1 MIPINTFTFVIG
13 YRHSIDRLNN
23 LKRTLDWINGFSG
36 SQVLLIEQDSH
47 SKISHFNL
55 RCEHIFVKSKM
66 PYNRSW
72 AFNIG
77 MKYAKSNIVVCGD
90 SDLIMRPEDFIQGLK
105 LLDQYE
111 MVSPYNSVVDLT
123 PQENNLP
130 IENIFQIERAGR
142 GELDHQ
148 KINISG
154 GIAMFRKDA
163 LRKIGGWSE
172 DFIGWGGED
181 DFQTVKVENFLTH
194 YENKAKC
201 FHFHHGRSPINQQSY
216 QQMLQMLQKMK
227 SWTKDEMIR
236 YINHTIPKNGMINK
250 HDTF

>member
-13 YRHSIDRLNN
+13 YKHSTDRLNN

-72 AFNIG
+72 SFNIG

-130 IENIFQIERAGR
+130 IENIFSIDRSGR

-154 GIAMFRKDA
+154 GISMFRKDS

-201 FHFHHGRSPINQQSY
+201 FHFHHGRSPIDQQSY
-216 QQMLQMLQKMK
+216 SHMLQMLQKMK

-236 YINHTIPKNGMINK
+236 YINHSIPKNGMINK
-250 HDTF
+250 YDTF

>member
-1 MIPINTFTFVIG
+1 MIPINTFTFIIG
-13 YRHSIDRLNN
+13 YKHSTDRLNN

-77 MKYAKSNIVVCGD
+77 MKYAKSNIIVCGD
-90 SDLIMRPEDFIQGLK
+90 SDLIMNPEDFIQGLK

-130 IENIFQIERAGR
+130 IENIFSIDRSGR

-154 GIAMFRKDA
+154 GISMFRKDA

-216 QQMLQMLQKMK
+216 QQRLQMLQKMK
-227 SWTKDEMIR
+227 SWTKDEMVR

-250 HDTF
+250 YDTF

>member
-1 MIPINTFTFVIG
+1 MIPINTFTFIIG
-13 YRHSIDRLNN
+13 YKHSTDRLNN

-77 MKYAKSNIVVCGD
+77 MKYAKSNIIVCGD
-90 SDLIMRPEDFIQGLK
+90 SDLIMNPEDFIQGLK

-130 IENIFQIERAGR
+130 IENIFSIDRSGR

-154 GIAMFRKDA
+154 GISMFRKDA

-227 SWTKDEMIR
+227 SWTKDEMVR
-236 YINHTIPKNGMINK
+236 YINHTSPKNGMINK
-250 HDTF
+250 YDTF

>member
-1 MIPINTFTFVIG
+1 
-13 YRHSIDRLNN
+13 
-23 LKRTLDWINGFSG
+23 
-36 SQVLLIEQDSH
+36 
-47 SKISHFNL
+47 
-55 RCEHIFVKSKM
+55 
-66 PYNRSW
+66 
-72 AFNIG
+72 
-77 MKYAKSNIVVCGD
+77 
-90 SDLIMRPEDFIQGLK
+90 
-105 LLDQYE
+105 
-111 MVSPYNSVVDLT
+111 
-123 PQENNLP
+123 
-130 IENIFQIERAGR
+130 
-142 GELDHQ
+142 
-148 KINISG
+148 
-154 GIAMFRKDA
+154 MFRKDA

-181 DFQTVKVENFLTH
+181 DFQTVKVEKFLTH

>member
-66 PYNRSW
+66 PYNRSL

-130 IENIFQIERAGR
+130 IENIQQTCAYFGLLLLSTLWSNATICV
-142 GELDHQ
+142 
-148 KINISG
+148 S
-154 GIAMFRKDA
+154 FR
-163 LRKIGGWSE
+163 LFVHLWR
-172 DFIGWGGED
+172 FP
-181 DFQTVKVENFLTH
+181 
-194 YENKAKC
+194 Y
-201 FHFHHGRSPINQQSY
+201 
-216 QQMLQMLQKMK
+216 
-227 SWTKDEMIR
+227 
-236 YINHTIPKNGMINK
+236 
-250 HDTF
+250 